1 MHANSPTPHKKAR
14 IEIIPLIDIM
24 FFLLASFM
32 LVSLSLVKLQGAKVD
47 LPPAGKPLTDKPV
60 DKPDITTVSIE
71 RTGNIIWLNSLT
83 KAKDN
88 LTVDGLLSHARELYA
103 KNKEAKVFVNADNDV
118 PYGDVL
124 GVMDRVRRSGLTKV
138 TFATKAY
145 TGTPAAGGAA
155 SAPAGAPVPASAAP
169 APAAPAPGP

>member
-1 MHANSPTPHKKAR
+1 MHSNSPTPHKKAR

-47 LPPAGKPLTDKPV
+47 LPPAGKPMEDKPL
-60 DKPDITTVSIE
+60 DKPDLTTVSVE
-71 RTGNIIWLNSLT
+71 KTGNIVWLNSLT
-83 KAKDN
+83 KVKESLNAD
-88 LTVDGLLSHARELYA
+88 TLLNHARELFA
-103 KNKEAKVFVNADNDV
+103 KNKEAKVFVNADNEV

-124 GVMDRVRRSGLTKV
+124 TVMDRVRRSGLTKV

-145 TGTPAAGGAA
+145 TGSPVAGAA
-155 SAPAGAPVPASAAP
+155 AAAPGAPAAP
-169 APAAPAPGP
+169 APAAPTAPGP

>member
-1 MHANSPTPHKKAR
+1 MHSSSPTPHKKAR

-47 LPPAGKPLTDKPV
+47 LPPAGKPMV
-60 DKPDITTVSIE
+60 DQPTEKPDITTVSVE
-71 RTGNIIWLNSLT
+71 KTGNILWVNSITKVKESLT
-83 KAKDN
+83 AD
-88 LTVDGLLSHARELYA
+88 TLLNHARELYA
-103 KNKEAKVFVNADNDV
+103 KNKESKVFVNADNEV

-124 GVMDRVRRSGLTKV
+124 TVMDRVRRSGLTKV

-145 TGTPAAGGAA
+145 TGAPSAGT
-155 SAPAGAPVPASAAP
+155 SAPGAIA
-169 APAAPAPGP
+169 APAAPAPVAPGP